1 MRTEGIPAIF
11 LTTHNWGKS
20 AKFFQALGF
29 TLEFETD
36 HHSGQLRSGD
46 GTPPLIAE
54 VPPTERPDMQ
64 VVLAFPDEAS
74 FVPRPGIEVASPFE
88 DAHWG
93 TRETTV
99 RDPDGRLWRLQAPGK
114 PKA

>member
-1 MRTEGIPAIF
+1 
-11 LTTHNWGKS
+11 
-20 AKFFQALGF
+20 
-29 TLEFETD
+29 
-36 HHSGQLRSGD
+36 
-46 GTPPLIAE
+46 
-54 VPPTERPDMQ
+54 MQ